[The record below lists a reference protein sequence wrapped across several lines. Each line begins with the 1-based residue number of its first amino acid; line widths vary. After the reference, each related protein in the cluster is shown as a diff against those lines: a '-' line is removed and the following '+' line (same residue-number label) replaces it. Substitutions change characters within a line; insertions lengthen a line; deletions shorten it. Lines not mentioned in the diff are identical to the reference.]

1 MYARTTLID
10 IAASRVNEL
19 VTIVEGGL
27 RGLAVSLPGS
37 LGLSLLC
44 DRASGRC
51 VVTTAWDTERAMRD
65 SFVPLTT
72 ASDEIGRRLGGTPV
86 PEEWEVADLHRL
98 RRSGP
103 GFWSRSTRVEFEPLD
118 AEAVLQIYR
127 STTVPELEL
136 LTGFCS
142 ATLLLDC
149 ARGRGVS
156 TVTYDSY
163 AALAGSRHRAG
174 EIRRTSTEKA
184 HARVGEVMELEV
196 AVAAITVPGEARWPG
211 RWPGR
216 WPARTAARSPARL
229 SAR

>member
-19 VTIVEGGL
+19 VAIVEGGL
-27 RGLAVSLPGS
+27 RALAVSLPGS

-44 DRASGRC
+44 DRGSGRC
-51 VVTTAWDTERAMRD
+51 VVTTAWDTDRAMRD

-86 PEEWEVADLHRL
+86 PEEWEVVDLHRL

-142 ATLLLDC
+142 ATLLLDP

-156 TVTYDSY
+156 TVTYDTY

-174 EIRRTSTEKA
+174 EIRRTSTEQA
-184 HARVGEVMELEV
+184 HARAGEVMELEV
-196 AVAAITVPGEARWPG
+196 AVAAITVPGEARWPA
-211 RWPGR
+211 R
-216 WPARTAARSPARL
+216 WPARRAARSPARL